1 MDSVVRHDRHIEC
14 QTKAAQDQT
23 IRFAFVLFDGFC
35 LIDLATAISALGA
48 ANRVAGRELYSWTIA
63 SPDGQPVN
71 CSNGVAYPVDMA
83 LADVPPRVRA
93 VLFAFDAPLRHDAP
107 ATLAWLRKAARGGA
121 MIGAF
126 GTAAVILARAGIL
139 SGREFT
145 LHWTAQPLFAELFPD
160 LRPQNTLFTIDERIF
175 SCAGG
180 QATGDMMIAIL
191 SQDVDHAFGVRVA
204 DYLLGPAPRPADTP
218 QRQATANRYGTRNP
232 HFLAIMDAIHADEMC
247 ELTINDLLETQ
258 RVSRRQLERLFRQ
271 YCNSTPARYLKDLR
285 LDRGR
290 DLLDQTSMSVL
301 DVSVAVGF
309 SSVSNFSN
317 SFAKKFGCTPT
328 RYRL

>member
-1 MDSVVRHDRHIEC
+1 MRHDRHIEC
-14 QTKAAQDQT
+14 QTNVAQDQT
-23 IRFAFVLFDGFC
+23 IRFAVVLFDGFC

-63 SPDGQPVN
+63 STDGGPVK
-71 CSNGVAYPVDMA
+71 CSNGVAYPVNMA
-83 LADVPPRVRA
+83 LAEVPPRVRTF
-93 VLFAFDAPLRHDAP
+93 LFAFDATLGHDAP
-107 ATLAWLRKAARGGA
+107 ATLGWLRKAARGGA
-121 MIGAF
+121 MMGAF
-126 GTAAVILARAGIL
+126 GTAAVILAQAGIL

-145 LHWTAQPLFAELFPD
+145 LHWTAQPLFAKLFPD
-160 LRPQNTLFTIDERIF
+160 LSPQNTLFIIGGRIL

-180 QATGDMMIAIL
+180 QSTGDIMIAIL
-191 SQDVDHAFGVRVA
+191 SQDVDRAFGVRVT

-232 HFLAIMDAIHADEMC
+232 HPLAIMDAIDAIDADEKC
-247 ELTINDLLETQ
+247 ELTINDLLETL

-271 YCNSTPARYLKDLR
+271 YCDSTPARYLKDLR

-290 DLLDQTSMSVL
+290 DLLDQTSMSVQ
-301 DVSVAVGF
+301 DVSIAVGF
-309 SSVSNFSN
+309 PSVSNFWN
-317 SFAKKFGCTPT
+317 SFAQKFGCSPS